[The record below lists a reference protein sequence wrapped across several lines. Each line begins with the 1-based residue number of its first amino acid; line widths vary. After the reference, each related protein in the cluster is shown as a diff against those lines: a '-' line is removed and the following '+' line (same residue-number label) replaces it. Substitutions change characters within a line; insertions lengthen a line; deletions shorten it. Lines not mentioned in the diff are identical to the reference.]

1 MAKSDLPESLRLGVP
16 EIDVEHVLQI
26 QILQSITDA
35 LARGEGEQA
44 YELIRQLEDVT
55 AAHFIAEQLL
65 MRLHAYPG
73 YQQHEREHDQ
83 LIDELQNL
91 EEQIVGGKKDAA
103 SETRSLELW
112 LVHHIHTADKAFGA
126 FLRDRGEE
134 SSPELQPT

>member
-1 MAKSDLPESLRLGVP
+1 MAKDDLPESLRLGIP
-16 EIDVEHVLQI
+16 EVDVEHLLQV

-35 LARGEGEQA
+35 LAQGDGEQA

-83 LIDELQNL
+83 LIDELRNL
-91 EEQIVGGKKDAA
+91 EEQIVAGEGDAA
-103 SETRSLELW
+103 AETRALELW

-126 FLRDRGEE
+126 FMLDREGG
-134 SSPELQPT
+134 SSSELQPA